1 MSAHSFL
8 SKPDPVLTPEIRE
21 LRSSLETHPLF
32 AALDSRA
39 RLQAFMQVHVF
50 AVWDFMSLVKRL
62 QRELSCTSLPW
73 MPPSDPEAARLINDI
88 VLGEESDIGANG
100 RAASHLDLYLGAMRE
115 VGADTGPFERFLQSL
130 QEGEMV
136 SMALGADEIPWFV
149 REFVCHTLDTALN
162 GSRLQVMASFLY
174 GRENVIPSMFE
185 GLLHSW
191 GIAPE
196 SAPQFVYYLRRHI
209 ELDADSHGPSAARL
223 IGGELER
230 NPFGLEGARAAAR
243 DALAARRQ
251 LWDQTLRLLEQPQL
265 RPAPAPVLA
274 PVELPV

>member
-1 MSAHSFL
+1 MSAHSTY
-8 SKPDPVLTPEIRE
+8 SKPDPVLTPEVRE
-21 LRSSLETHPLF
+21 LRASLEHHPVF

-62 QRELSCTSLPW
+62 QRELTCTSLPW
-73 MPPSDPEAARLINDI
+73 MPPADPEAARLINDI
-88 VLGEESDIGANG
+88 VLGEESDIGADG

-115 VGADTGPFERFLQSL
+115 VGADTGPFERFLLAL

-136 SMALGADEIPWFV
+136 HQALESDEIPWFV
-149 REFVCHTLDTALN
+149 REFVSHTLDTALN

-185 GLLHSW
+185 GLLSSW

-196 SAPQFVYYLRRHI
+196 SAPQFVYYLQRHI
-209 ELDADSHGPSAARL
+209 ELDADSHGPAAARL
-223 IGGELER
+223 IGTELER

-243 DALAARRQ
+243 EALAARRQ
-251 LWDQTLRLLEQPQL
+251 LWDQTLELLGEPMQ
-265 RPAPAPVLA
+265 RPAPVALA
-274 PVELPV
+274 AVELPV